1 MSSVAQQTPSA
12 SATAA
17 EPAGTPRSSQIHSRE
32 YSTLSDFSQLFKI
45 RVTSLVVVTAWAG
58 YFMGASKSG
67 VSSLSW
73 TLLHAL
79 LGIGLSSAGAAA
91 LNEAIEHRVDAK
103 MARTRNRPL
112 PARRMNLST
121 GFAAGVLAV
130 LSGSL
135 YLAFTTNVLTGLL
148 AFCTVAAYLGL
159 YTPLKQVSPISTLVG
174 AFPGAMPPL
183 LGWTAVRGKIE
194 IESLVLFTIVF
205 VWQFPHFQA
214 IAWLYREDYAAGGIK
229 MLPVVDQGGRSVVR
243 QMLAY
248 SSVLIPVS
256 LLPALLH
263 MAGRVYL
270 IGALVLGLIFLWFN
284 LRLALTNLATTAP
297 ESKKFARQLLQ
308 ASVTYLPLL
317 FALMMVG
324 AR

>member
-1 MSSVAQQTPSA
+1 MSSVAQRATTEHGLEERPQA
-12 SATAA
+12 SAQLVAK
-17 EPAGTPRSSQIHSRE
+17 E
-32 YSTLSDFSQLFKI
+32 YSRLDDFSQLFKL
-45 RVTSLVVVTAWAG
+45 RVTSLVIMTAWAG
-58 YFMGASKSG
+58 YFMGAAKLG
-67 VSSLSW
+67 VASLSW

-79 LGIGLSSAGAAA
+79 LGIGFSSAGAAA
-91 LNEAIEHRVDAK
+91 LNEAVECSVDAK

-112 PARRMNLST
+112 PARRMRLST
-121 GFAAGVLAV
+121 GFAAGIIAT
-130 LSGSL
+130 LSGSI
-135 YLAFTTNVLTGLL
+135 YLAVTTNMLTGLL

-159 YTPLKQVSPISTLVG
+159 YTPLKKVSPISTLVG

-183 LGWTAVRGKIE
+183 LGWTAIRSKVE
-194 IESLVLFTIVF
+194 IEALVLFTIVF

-229 MLPVVDQGGRSVVR
+229 MLPVVDQAGRSVVR

-256 LLPALLH
+256 LLPAVLH
-263 MAGRVYL
+263 MAGRLYL
-270 IGALVLGLIFLWFN
+270 VGALILGVVFLWFN

-297 ESKKFARQLLQ
+297 ASKKFARQLLQ
-308 ASVTYLPLL
+308 ASVTYLPVL
-317 FALMMVG
+317 FALMMIN

>member
-1 MSSVAQQTPSA
+1 MSSVAQQPATPA
-12 SATAA
+12 RA
-17 EPAGTPRSSQIHSRE
+17 EKHAIAQAKPQLGAKE
-32 YSTLSDFSQLFKI
+32 YSTLDDFSQLFKV
-45 RVTSLVVVTAWAG
+45 RVTSLVVMTAWAG
-58 YFMGASKSG
+58 YFMGASRQG

-79 LGIGLSSAGAAA
+79 LGIGLTSAGAAA
-91 LNEAIEHRVDAK
+91 LNEAVERSVDAK
-103 MARTRNRPL
+103 MARTKNRPL
-112 PARRMNLST
+112 PARRMRLVT
-121 GFAAGVLAV
+121 GYAAGIFATVA
-130 LSGSL
+130 GSL
-135 YLAFTTNVLTGLL
+135 YLAFTANVLTGVL

-159 YTPLKQVSPISTLVG
+159 YTPLKKVSPISTLVG

-183 LGWTAVRGKIE
+183 LGWTAIRGKVE
-194 IESLVLFTIVF
+194 IEALVLFTIVF

-229 MLPVVDQGGRSVVR
+229 MLPVVDQAGRSVVR

-263 MAGRVYL
+263 MSGRLYL
-270 IGALVLGLIFLWFN
+270 LGALVLGLIFLWFN
-284 LRLALTNLATTAP
+284 FRLALTNLATTAP
-297 ESKKFARQLLQ
+297 ASKKFARQLLQ
-308 ASVTYLPLL
+308 ASVIYLPLL
-317 FALMMVG
+317 FALMMMN

>member
-1 MSSVAQQTPSA
+1 MSSVAQQQAP
-12 SATAA
+12 TAA
-17 EPAGTPRSSQIHSRE
+17 RAEKPVAMEATFQPRAKE
-32 YSTLSDFSQLFKI
+32 YSLLDDFSQLFKV
-45 RVTSLVVVTAWAG
+45 RVTSLVVMTAWAG
-58 YFMGASKSG
+58 YFMGASKLG
-67 VSSLSW
+67 TSSLSW

-91 LNEAIEHRVDAK
+91 LNEAVERGVDAK
-103 MARTRNRPL
+103 MARTKNRPL
-112 PARRMNLST
+112 PARRMRLST
-121 GFAAGVLAV
+121 GFSAGVIATFA
-130 LSGSL
+130 GSL
-135 YLAFTTNVLTGLL
+135 YLAFTTNTLTGVL
-148 AFCTVAAYLGL
+148 AFCTVSAYLGL
-159 YTPLKQVSPISTLVG
+159 YTPLKKVSPISTLVG

-183 LGWTAVRGKIE
+183 LGWTAVRGEIE
-194 IESLVLFTIVF
+194 IEALVLFTIVF

-229 MLPVVDQGGRSVVR
+229 MLPVVDQAGRSVVR

-263 MAGRVYL
+263 MSGRLYL
-270 IGALVLGLIFLWFN
+270 TGALVLGMVFLWFN
-284 LRLALTNLATTAP
+284 FRLARTNLAPTAP
-297 ESKKFARQLLQ
+297 ASKKFARQLLQ

-317 FALMMVG
+317 FALMMIN

>member
-1 MSSVAQQTPSA
+1 MSSVAQRVLEESSA
-12 SATAA
+12 ATQQALVKK
-17 EPAGTPRSSQIHSRE
+17 
-32 YSTLSDFSQLFKI
+32 YSLLGDFSQLFKV
-45 RVTSLVVVTAWAG
+45 RVTSLVVMTAWAG

-73 TLLHAL
+73 TLFNAL
-79 LGIGLSSAGAAA
+79 LGIGLTSAGAAA
-91 LNEAIEHRVDAK
+91 LNEAVEHRVDGL

-112 PARRMNLST
+112 PAQRMRLST
-121 GFAAGVLAV
+121 GFTAGILAV
-130 LSGSL
+130 LAGSV
-135 YLAFTTNVLTGLL
+135 YLALTTNLLTGGLALL
-148 AFCTVAAYLGL
+148 TVAAYLGC
-159 YTPLKQVSPISTLVG
+159 YTPLKKISPISTFVG

-194 IESLVLFTIVF
+194 IEALVLFTIVF

-229 MLPVVDQGGRSVVR
+229 MLPVVDKAGRSVVR

-256 LLPALLH
+256 LLPSGLH
-263 MAGRVYL
+263 MTGRVYL
-270 IGALVLGLIFLWFN
+270 SGALVLGLIFLWFN
-284 LRLALTNLATTAP
+284 LRLALTNLPTTAP
-297 ESKKFARQLLQ
+297 ASKRFARQLLQ

-317 FALMMVG
+317 FALMMINT
-324 AR
+324 R